1 MRKYTIVLTP
11 NPGEDTCTVTMP
23 ALPGCIAE
31 GRTVD
36 ACIERARE
44 AIALHIEGLEAHGE
58 PVPEEVD
65 RPQPITIEVAACA
78 SNTWRKR

>member
-11 NPGEDTCTVTMP
+11 NPGEDISTVTVP
-23 ALPGCIAE
+23 ALPGCITE
-31 GRTVD
+31 RRTVD
-36 ACIERARE
+36 ECIERARE

-65 RPQPITIEVAACA
+65 RPPASTIEVAA
-78 SNTWRKR
+78 